1 MDIEIMDVPG
11 HGEQAKT
18 WVVPVTFLSDLAPKQ
33 LLVLETIL
41 ESKPFKVGFFTIP
54 NSTKR
59 LFIVH
64 FQKETRRDQ
73 CAKALK
79 DVWRLAGVQAS
90 IEEMVMFN
98 GYHLELFGFRP
109 NPGPALPKKVEPDV
123 ELDEG
128 EQTKIWE
135 DLLPE
140 SDDDSTPQSVCMDK
154 VDKAFQEALNE
165 KEMVLALRPPASSSS
180 GSAYA
185 VPPRSNVGPYISWC
199 TEPPS
204 ELEVVTRRTLR
215 EWQKLE
221 WVLLRCESEEMRTS
235 PSLDQFAD
243 FFAIYLGIS
252 TVDNQT
258 ELLKQAFNTFAK
270 HVKKTT
276 GATVSK
282 KELPPATLN
291 AVRGIQ
297 KGAVPGKHCQ
307 NCNHILSD
315 ELMMD
320 INGGLIPK
328 HRHGMF
334 CSSECAKGRCKG
346 CSFPLDKE
354 SLCVKRCGIR
364 PHAVVRQATWREY
377 FELYPKLQPEAAAW
391 CQEKLHTSSEELL
404 NSTDRLVSY
413 GGYFQISPDA
423 WF

>member
-33 LLVLETIL
+33 LLVLEAIL
-41 ESKPFKVGFFTIP
+41 ELKPFKVGFFTIP

-79 DVWRLAGVQAS
+79 DVWKLAGVQAS

-109 NPGPALPKKVEPDV
+109 NPGPVLPKKVEPDV

-135 DLLPE
+135 ELLPE
-140 SDDDSTPQSVCMDK
+140 SDDDSTPPPVCMAD
-154 VDKAFQEALNE
+154 VDNAFKMALICKN
-165 KEMVLALRPPASSSS
+165 VLALRPPASSSS

-243 FFAIYLGIS
+243 FFAIYLSIS

-315 ELMMD
+315 ELVMNID
-320 INGGLIPK
+320 GCLLPK

-354 SLCVKRCGIR
+354 SLCVKGCGIR
-364 PHAVVRQATWREY
+364 PRAVVRRAIWREY
-377 FELYPKLQPEAAAW
+377 FELYPALQPETAAW
-391 CQEKLHTSSEELL
+391 CQEKLHTSGEELL
-404 NSTDRLVSY
+404 NSTMDVVSY
-413 GGYFQISPDA
+413 GGFFQISPDA

>member
-1 MDIEIMDVPG
+1 MTSIQIVEVSGKDNN
-11 HGEQAKT
+11 AAT
-18 WVVPVTFLSDLAPKQ
+18 WVATVTFPQIDHAK
-33 LLVLETIL
+33 LLVVKALMQKKPFNFGGFEGANKRLVIMHS
-41 ESKPFKVGFFTIP
+41 SKPVQRAQCISALEHMF
-54 NSTKR
+54 
-59 LFIVH
+59 
-64 FQKETRRDQ
+64 ETADL
-73 CAKALK
+73 KAT
-79 DVWRLAGVQAS
+79 
-90 IEEMVMFN
+90 IEEVVMFN

-109 NPGPALPKKVEPDV
+109 KPALSKDV
-123 ELDEG
+123 KLSEE
-128 EQTKIWE
+128 EESKIWE
-135 DLLPE
+135 ELLP
-140 SDDDSTPQSVCMDK
+140 SDDTAPIEMAD
-154 VDKAFQEALNE
+154 VDKAFQKALNE
-165 KEMVLALRPPASSSS
+165 KEDMVLALRQLPAMPQI
-180 GSAYA
+180 G
-185 VPPRSNVGPYISWC
+185 ISWC
-199 TEPPS
+199 TQPPL
-204 ELEVVTRRTLR
+204 ELHVATDRRLR

-235 PSLDQFAD
+235 PSMAHFAD
-243 FFAIYLGIS
+243 FYSIYRIFS
-252 TVDNQT
+252 TVENKVDLQ
-258 ELLKQAFNTFAK
+258 KQAFNTFAN
-270 HVKKTT
+270 HVKETT
-276 GATVSK
+276 GAIISK

-291 AVRGIQ
+291 AIRGLQ
-297 KGAVPGKHCQ
+297 NESTPGKHCQ

-320 INGGLIPK
+320 INGCLIPK